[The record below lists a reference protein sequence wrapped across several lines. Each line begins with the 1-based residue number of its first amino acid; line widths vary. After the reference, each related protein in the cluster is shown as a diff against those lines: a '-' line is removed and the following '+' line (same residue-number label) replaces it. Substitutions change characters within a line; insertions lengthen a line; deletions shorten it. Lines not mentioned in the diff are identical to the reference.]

1 MTLNRFLRD
10 LPVVPEASTLHITAP
25 LTLEH
30 ISQAMNIIEA
40 YDRTCTHIVVNPT
53 TAEGQVRPLLG
64 DDVQSPIWTAN
75 AVTSERVP
83 EGILILADLQHL
95 EFEPDHSLAKIVIVP

>member
-1 MTLNRFLRD
+1 MTLNRFLRE
-10 LPVVPEASTLHITAP
+10 LPVVPEASTIDVRSP
-25 LTLEH
+25 LTLMD
-30 ISQAMNIIEA
+30 ISRAMNIIEEH
-40 YDRTCTHIVVNPT
+40 DRTCTHIVVHPT
-53 TAEGQVRPLLG
+53 TAEEQVRPLLG

-75 AVTSERVP
+75 AVASKRVP